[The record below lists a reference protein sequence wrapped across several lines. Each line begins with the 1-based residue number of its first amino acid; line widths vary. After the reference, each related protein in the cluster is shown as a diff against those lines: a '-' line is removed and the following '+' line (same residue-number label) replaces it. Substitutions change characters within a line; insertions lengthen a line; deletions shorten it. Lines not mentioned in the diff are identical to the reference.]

1 VRLGSVILAMFFLH
15 HYCPANTE
23 LNGARSKAADG
34 KIVGSRERQALSTES
49 SSARERQQLSVKAG
63 RGL

>member
-1 VRLGSVILAMFFLH
+1 MFFLH

>member
-1 VRLGSVILAMFFLH
+1 LGSVILAMFFLH

-34 KIVGSRERQALSTES
+34 KSRAPQGFDVGLT
-49 SSARERQQLSVKAG
+49 LGPK
-63 RGL
+63 